1 MKNSF
6 KLMYRIFYVL
16 MFFKL
21 LFNAPT
27 VQAQALKSSD
37 YQNNPAWVQMMSDP
51 NVNYFEALKA
61 YDDYWLGKEQP
72 EEEEEQMEM
81 MAARNHSGKM
91 TDAERKKQEEE
102 IREHEREL
110 KRESKKKL
118 TEDDLLQLEWK
129 REMAY
134 QCKRFKDWK
143 TTVKPFVQNDGRI
156 LNEEERMKIYNQRQ
170 EELKKN

>member
-1 MKNSF
+1 
-6 KLMYRIFYVL
+6 
-16 MFFKL
+16 MFSIL
-21 LFNAPT
+21 LFNASNIH
-27 VQAQALKSSD
+27 AQALKSSD

-61 YDDYWLGKEQP
+61 YDDYWRGKEQP

-81 MAARNHSGKM
+81 MASRNHTGKM
-91 TDAERKKQEEE
+91 TDAERKKQDEE

-110 KRESKKKL
+110 KRESKKTL
-118 TEDDLLQLEWK
+118 TKDDLLKLEWK

-143 TTVKPFVQNDGRI
+143 TTVKPFVQNDGRPAGGAACVYCT
-156 LNEEERMKIYNQRQ
+156 RPCATDRCVDS
-170 EELKKN
+170 